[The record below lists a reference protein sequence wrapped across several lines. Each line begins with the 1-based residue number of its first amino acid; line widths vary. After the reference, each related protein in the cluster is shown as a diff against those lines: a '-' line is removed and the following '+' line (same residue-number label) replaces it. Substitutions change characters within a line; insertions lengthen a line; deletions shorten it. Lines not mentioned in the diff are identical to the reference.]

1 MVYIITCFITVFI
14 QNSKKWLIGANCSNE
29 LLTDQ
34 SESGQRCRSGH
45 CSHLRHNGPSAP
57 GLCDGEEP
65 DSNGIYS
72 ETLKEI
78 PCTGLN
84 SLVQKTKVSYY
95 SPSTRP
101 YVRVFISRHGVK
113 TKNSSVFR

>member
-1 MVYIITCFITVFI
+1 MVVIFFRVSIVYDITCFITVFI

-57 GLCDGEEP
+57 GLCDGEEA
-65 DSNGIYS
+65 DSNGIYT
-72 ETLKEI
+72 ENTERN
-78 PCTGLN
+78 PMD
-84 SLVQKTKVSYY
+84 
-95 SPSTRP
+95 RP
-101 YVRVFISRHGVK
+101 HQLL
-113 TKNSSVFR
+113 